1 MILKRIGGK
10 PQKKAT
16 EVRVIE
22 ELQMFTAL
30 HLKVVLPVPEETG
43 GRIGRRMETHIL
55 NGKNTL
61 EVSYFLSDWVM
72 VQEHGRL

>member
-10 PQKKAT
+10 PEKKAT

-30 HLKVVLPVPEETG
+30 HLEVVLTEETG

-61 EVSYFLSDWVM
+61 EGSYFFSDWVM
-72 VQEHGRL
+72 VQEHG